1 MAAAAGM
8 EVPWPEAAAIAGPT
22 LDDQIAATGRE
33 LPQRPLVLGGC
44 CCAHVGAVRELA
56 RRHGRLGVVWLDAHG
71 DLHTPET
78 SPSGN
83 AWGMPLRMLIDA
95 GDVAAGDVTLL
106 GARNLEP
113 EEEAFI
119 AAAGLRTG
127 IGELPERIYVAVD
140 LDVLRPGEL
149 DVFMPEHGGP
159 SLAELE
165 AILARLPEPAGA
177 GFTGLVRSERNE
189 AHLPRLGAALGL

>member
-1 MAAAAGM
+1 
-8 EVPWPEAAAIAGPT
+8 
-22 LDDQIAATGRE
+22 
-33 LPQRPLVLGGC
+33 
-44 CCAHVGAVRELA
+44 
-56 RRHGRLGVVWLDAHG
+56 
-71 DLHTPET
+71 
-78 SPSGN
+78 
-83 AWGMPLRMLIDA
+83 MPLRMLIDA

-113 EEEAFI
+113 EEEAFV

-159 SLAELE
+159 SLGELE
-165 AILARLPEPAGA
+165 AILARLPEPVGA